1 MPLTLQV
8 AGQARL
14 KKKAPL
20 LFRKFD
26 FKVSTYDKEGQPPLN
41 MPTSQDG
48 SAEETQTDKIQK
60 FCRSDPSPQK
70 ANKCLFSAG
79 RFVE

>member
-14 KKKAPL
+14 MRKASIF
-20 LFRKFD
+20 FRKFD

-48 SAEETQTDKIQK
+48 SAEKTQTDKMQK
-60 FCRSDPSPQK
+60 FRRSDPSPQK
-70 ANKCLFSAG
+70 ANKCPFSAG

>member
-8 AGQARL
+8 ARQARL
-14 KKKAPL
+14 MKRAPL

-26 FKVSTYDKEGQPPLN
+26 FKVNTYDKEGQPPLN

-48 SAEETQTDKIQK
+48 SAEETQTDKMQK
-60 FCRSDPSPQK
+60 FCWSNPSPQK
-70 ANKCLFSAG
+70 TIKCLFSAG
-79 RFVE
+79 RFIE